1 MRFPLRQPGFV
12 VNTRNMTRDYSA
24 FLPGSAPAPQP
35 TRDALLALGWGPA
48 FARQID
54 AETLTA
60 TPPVRVMAVHRS
72 KMQVQGDGIATTLP
86 LLPEVTVG
94 DWLLLDRDIPHQSRL
109 LERTS
114 LIQRRAPG
122 HDRRMQPI
130 AANLDTVFVVTSCN
144 ADFNVAR
151 LERYLA
157 LAFEAGI
164 EPVILLTKLDL
175 VEDAGPWL
183 DAARAISDRVPVLA
197 LDARGADPA
206 RVLSDWCKPGRTVAF
221 LGSSGVGKST
231 LTNALIGTEAL
242 ETQAIREDDA
252 RGRHTTT
259 HRELHPVPGGC
270 LVLDTPGMRELQ
282 MVDAAEGIA
291 DLFDDITRLAADCRF
306 SDCRHDR
313 EPGCAVHA
321 AIAAGQLE
329 ATRVARWLKLQAE
342 DAFNS
347 ASLAERRGKDR
358 AFGKLVRNAMKEKK
372 ARGKR

>member
-1 MRFPLRQPGFV
+1 
-12 VNTRNMTRDYSA
+12 MTHDYSA
-24 FLPGSAPAPQP
+24 FLPGSAPASRP
-35 TRDALLALGWGPA
+35 THDALQALGWGPA
-48 FARQID
+48 LARQID
-54 AETLTA
+54 AAALTE

-72 KMQVQGDGIATTLP
+72 GMQVQGDGIAITLAP
-86 LLPEVTVG
+86 IPEVTVG
-94 DWLLLDRDIPHQSRL
+94 DWLLLDRDRPQDSRL

-114 LIQRRAPG
+114 LVQRRAPG

-164 EPVILLTKLDL
+164 DPVILLTKPDL
-175 VEDAGPWL
+175 VEDPAPYL
-183 DAARAISDRVPVLA
+183 AEAAAISARVPALA

-206 RVLSDWCKPGRTVAF
+206 RALADWCKPGRTVAF

-231 LTNALIGTEAL
+231 LTNALMGTEAL

-252 RGRHTTT
+252 KGRHTTT
-259 HRELHPVPGGC
+259 HRELHAIPGGC

-282 MVDAAEGIA
+282 MADAAVGIA
-291 DLFDDITRLAADCRF
+291 DLFDDITALATGCRF

-313 EPGCAVHA
+313 EPGCAIHA
-321 AIAAGQLE
+321 TVASGQLE

-358 AFGKLVRNAMKEKK
+358 AFGKMVRNAMQEKK
-372 ARGKR
+372 GRRGR